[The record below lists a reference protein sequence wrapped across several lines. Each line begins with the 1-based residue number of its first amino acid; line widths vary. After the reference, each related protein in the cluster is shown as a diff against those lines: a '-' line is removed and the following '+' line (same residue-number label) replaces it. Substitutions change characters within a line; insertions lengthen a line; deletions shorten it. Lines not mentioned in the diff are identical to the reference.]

1 MFFSKELI
9 VDVYAG
15 LSQIDPDVSTGKRAT
30 ERVSALKYF
39 LATCAGLKGNVS
51 NSISLATNESQNR
64 KEFTA
69 FVGDVVRLFDD
80 GRTESQ
86 PYTNNF
92 KADYASKPGFGAGN
106 NFLTTS
112 LKRNGDYPSRP
123 KESGLIVIQD
133 YVVSLH
139 PDWKTRILNYG
150 NFNVYAPALALWLC
164 RFDNI
169 NCSTVTDCIS
179 QIKDILKMKYGDDV
193 SNLLCEKTDKLQGY
207 LLDDSGGLKLVNDCE
222 HDLVFLCSIDSSL
235 KQVERYRG
243 DFIGQKGENIIY
255 YGAPGTGKSYQID
268 QATAGY
274 SANKK
279 LRVVFHSEYQ
289 NSDFIGGLRPS
300 MDGDNITY
308 RFVPGPFIKAFIMA
322 ISKPEEPCALIIE
335 EINRANAAAVFGD
348 VFQLLDR
355 NENGVSEYFV
365 SVDEEL
371 WKYISSVIKD
381 TVPVINWVG
390 SMYLPSNLSILAT
403 MNSADQGVQPMDSAF
418 KRRWRFKYIALDFD
432 NCPDGYIIHA
442 GIEYEWRVFAQS
454 VNTILMSMN
463 VEEDRLIGPWFLTMS
478 DFNIGMEAVAGKLFV
493 YLWDDVLRHLPRT
506 SIFNCHGR
514 SFGTICAD
522 YLKGSSI
529 LSEALLT
536 LLNENMASHNAL
548 EEIDTLDDLNLE

>member
-1 MFFSKELI
+1 MFFSKELV

-15 LSQIDPDVSTGKRAT
+15 LSQIDPELSKGKRAG

-39 LATCAGLKGNVS
+39 LATCAGLKGSAS
-51 NSISLATNESQNR
+51 NSISLATNKSKNR
-64 KEFTA
+64 KEFTS
-69 FVGDVVRLFDD
+69 FVGDVVRLFND
-80 GRTESQ
+80 GRTEDQ
-86 PYTNNF
+86 LYTNNF
-92 KADYASKPGFGAGN
+92 KDDYAKKSGFGVGN
-106 NFLTTS
+106 NFLTTA
-112 LKRNGDYPSRP
+112 LNRNGDYPSRP

-133 YVVSLH
+133 YAVSLH
-139 PDWKTRILNYG
+139 SDWKTRILNYG
-150 NFNVYAPALALWLC
+150 NFNDYAPALALWLC
-164 RFDNI
+164 RFDEI

-179 QIKDILKMKYGDDV
+179 KIKDILKKKYGDDV
-193 SNLLCEKTDKLQGY
+193 SNLLCEKVDKLQEY
-207 LLDDSGGLKLVNDCE
+207 LLDDSGSLRLVNDCE
-222 HDLVFLCSIDSSL
+222 NDLTFLCQVDSSL
-235 KQVERYRG
+235 KQVDLYHG
-243 DFIGQKGENIIY
+243 DFIGPKGENIIY

-300 MDGDNITY
+300 MDGDSITY

-322 ISKPEEPCALIIE
+322 VSEPEKPCALIIE

-355 NENGVSEYFV
+355 NQNGASEYFV
-365 SVDEEL
+365 SIDEEL
-371 WKYISSVIKD
+371 HKYISGVLEN
-381 TVPVINWVG
+381 TVPDINWAG

-432 NCPDGYIIHA
+432 NCTDGYVIHA

-454 VNTILMSMN
+454 VNAILMSMN

-478 DFNIGMEAVAGKLFV
+478 DFNIGMDAVAGKLFV
-493 YLWDDVLRHLPRT
+493 YLWDDVLRHLPR
-506 SIFNCHGR
+506 SRIFNCHGR

-522 YLKGSSI
+522 YLNGNSI
-529 LSEALLT
+529 LSEELLT
-536 LLNENMASHNAL
+536 LLNENVASDNLL
-548 EEIDTLDDLNLE
+548 EKFDTLDD